1 MLKKFL
7 YSSVSVFCLAKGYE
21 TYHETYVF
29 TRIFRTLSTGLKILY
44 YYKIA
49 FDEKNYLDI
58 HEYIA

>member
-1 MLKKFL
+1 MFKKFL

-21 TYHETYVF
+21 TYNETYVF
-29 TRIFRTLSTGLKILY
+29 SRICRTLSTGFKILY